1 MWKPRIRGE
10 FVWNNSSPFGG
21 SPRGNLWELKCWQP
35 WSFPWP
41 SMSFSD
47 EKPLAMPNLLVKLTG
62 APSTRAETRIE
73 LAVTSK
79 SCSPLISIAVPNK
92 KLKTQKDCLLILK
105 TPSNGKVLATL
116 IDQESPMKSKVSFFW
131 GLRGSKDMLGTVL
144 WGQDAMLRSHRG
156 RVRKATIRSAM
167 SPWPQ
172 PCWSSLH
179 CTAAKAVSFF
189 KCHASPRHQK
199 NLLDSSLPHGDV
211 LRQGNFN
218 C

>member
-35 WSFPWP
+35 WSFPW
-41 SMSFSD
+41 SGMSFSNG
-47 EKPLAMPNLLVKLTG
+47 KPLAMPNQLVKSTG
-62 APSTRAETRIE
+62 ASSTRAETRIE

-79 SCSPLISIAVPNK
+79 SCNPL
-92 KLKTQKDCLLILK
+92 LFQTKTQIPACPW
-105 TPSNGKVLATL
+105 TPL
-116 IDQESPMKSKVSFFW
+116 
-131 GLRGSKDMLGTVL
+131 L

-156 RVRKATIRSAM
+156 RVRKAAIGSAM

-172 PCWSSLH
+172 PYWSSLH

-199 NLLDSSLPHGDV
+199 IS
-211 LRQGNFN
+211 
-218 C
+218 